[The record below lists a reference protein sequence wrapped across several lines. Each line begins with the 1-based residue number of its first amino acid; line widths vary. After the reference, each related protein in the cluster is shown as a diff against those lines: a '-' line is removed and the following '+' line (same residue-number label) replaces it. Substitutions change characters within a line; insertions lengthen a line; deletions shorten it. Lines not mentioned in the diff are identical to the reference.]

1 VNIFHSSILF
11 DPLFHLL
18 FVSASAGVPVQA
30 FVVGGS
36 SVPKG
41 KSPWQALLQLD
52 EIFYCGGSIITPTCI
67 LTAAHC
73 AEG

>member
-1 VNIFHSSILF
+1 MVDEKPILF
-11 DPLFHLL
+11 CFE
-18 FVSASAGVPVQA
+18 FTNFSATVVLPVQA
-30 FVVGGS
+30 FVIGGS

-41 KSPWQALLQLD
+41 KSPWQALIQMD
-52 EIFYCGGSIITPTCI
+52 EMFYCGGSIITPTCI

>member
-1 VNIFHSSILF
+1 MVQEELTFIALSKILTIVF
-11 DPLFHLL
+11 ATAAL
-18 FVSASAGVPVQA
+18 PVQT
-30 FVVGGS
+30 FVIGGS

-41 KSPWQALLQLD
+41 KSPWQALIQMD
-52 EIFYCGGSIITPTCI
+52 GNFYCGGSIITPTCV